1 MLNQLWRACDVPL
14 PVFDGGDIQIIGLFD
29 RLLVTNAPSRMSTL
43 EDCVAYLD
51 EEYPA
56 MYEAEEEEITLER
69 NFKGFLV

>member
-1 MLNQLWRACDVPL
+1 
-14 PVFDGGDIQIIGLFD
+14 
-29 RLLVTNAPSRMSTL
+29 MSTL

>member
-14 PVFDGGDIQIIGLFD
+14 PVFDGGDIRIIGLFD
-29 RLLVTNAPSRMSTL
+29 RLLVTNDPSRMSTL